1 MLRENL
7 QNALKEAMKNHDTA
21 TVSAVR
27 LIIAGQKEKD
37 VAARGAG
44 KECASDADL
53 LSMMQGMIKQRNESI
68 KIYTEGGRPELAAKE
83 QAEISVI
90 ERFLPKQLSEAET
103 KAAIEAAIAK
113 TGAAGMKDMGKVM
126 AELKAAY
133 AGQLDMGK
141 ASGMIKSLLGK
152 RAPRYPPPPSPARA
166 ACRRGFLFSAVSGK
180 SGRPGVFLLRRFRK
194 AAAAP
199 NG

>member
-7 QNALKEAMKNHDTA
+7 QNTLKEAMKAKDMT

-44 KECASDADL
+44 KECASDAEL

-68 KIYTEGGRPELAAKE
+68 KIYNEGGRPELAAKE
-83 QAEISVI
+83 QAEITVI
-90 ERFLPKQLSEAET
+90 ERFLPKQLNEEET
-103 KAAIEAAIAK
+103 KAAIAAVIAK
-113 TGAAGMKDMGKVM
+113 TGANGMKDMGKVM

-141 ASGMIKSLLGK
+141 ASALIKTMLG
-152 RAPRYPPPPSPARA
+152 
-166 ACRRGFLFSAVSGK
+166 
-180 SGRPGVFLLRRFRK
+180 
-194 AAAAP
+194 
-199 NG
+199 

>member
-1 MLRENL
+1 MLREDL
-7 QNALKEAMKNHDTA
+7 QNALKEAMKNHDMA

-44 KECASDADL
+44 KECASDSDL

-68 KIYTEGGRPELAAKE
+68 KIYNEGGRPELAAKE
-83 QAEISVI
+83 QSEIDVI

-126 AELKAAY
+126 AELKSAY

-141 ASGMIKSLLGK
+141 ASGLIKSML
-152 RAPRYPPPPSPARA
+152 A
-166 ACRRGFLFSAVSGK
+166 
-180 SGRPGVFLLRRFRK
+180 
-194 AAAAP
+194 
-199 NG
+199 

>member
-7 QNALKEAMKNHDTA
+7 QNALKEAMKNHDMA

-44 KECASDADL
+44 KECASDSDL

-68 KIYTEGGRPELAAKE
+68 KIYNEGGRPELAAKE
-83 QAEISVI
+83 QSEIDVI

-126 AELKAAY
+126 AELKSAY

-141 ASGMIKSLLGK
+141 ASGLIKSML
-152 RAPRYPPPPSPARA
+152 A
-166 ACRRGFLFSAVSGK
+166 
-180 SGRPGVFLLRRFRK
+180 
-194 AAAAP
+194 
-199 NG
+199 